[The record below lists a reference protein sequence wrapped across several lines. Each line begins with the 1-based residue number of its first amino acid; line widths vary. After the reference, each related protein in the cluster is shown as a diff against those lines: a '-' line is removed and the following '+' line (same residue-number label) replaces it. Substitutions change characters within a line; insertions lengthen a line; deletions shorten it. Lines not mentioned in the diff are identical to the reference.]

1 MAAAEPGQVDTTAIP
16 DVDGAVAHLAIDH
29 VSKSYNV
36 PNGELKALDDV
47 SLDIKPGELTSVVG
61 ASGCGKSTLLSIIA
75 GLTQATSG
83 EVRIDGQKVTKPNPE
98 SVAVVFQ
105 EDALLPWYR
114 IEENV
119 ALGLQARGMSRQD
132 YTERVAQ
139 SLERVGLQD
148 FGRAYPRELSGGM
161 RQRAALAR
169 GLVQEPK
176 VLLLDEPFAALD
188 EQNRNLMG
196 QELRAL
202 HERVGGTMV
211 MITHSLT
218 EAVLLSDQVVALS
231 SRPGRVRMTLEIPLP
246 MQRPVELI
254 DTPEFAELRHSL
266 WSELQEDWRHDAGV
280 SKRSE

>member
-1 MAAAEPGQVDTTAIP
+1 MAAAELGQVDTTAVP
-16 DVDGAVAHLAIDH
+16 DVDGTVAHLSIDH
-29 VSKSYNV
+29 VSKSYSV
-36 PNGELKALDDV
+36 PKGELKALDDV

-83 EVRIDGQKVTKPNPE
+83 EVRIDGQVVTKPNPE

-196 QELRAL
+196 QELRTL

-231 SRPGRVRMTLEIPLP
+231 SRPGRVRMTMEIPLP

-254 DTPEFAELRHSL
+254 DTPEFAELRHRL

-280 SKRSE
+280 TKRSA

>member
-1 MAAAEPGQVDTTAIP
+1 MTLTGRDGSSTEDVNEATGEGHLVVDN
-16 DVDGAVAHLAIDH
+16 
-29 VSKSYNV
+29 VSKSYDV
-36 PNGELKALDDV
+36 PDGKLLALDEINV
-47 SLDIKPGELTSVVG
+47 DIRPGELTSVVG
-61 ASGCGKSTLLSIIA
+61 ASGCGKSTLLKIIA
-75 GLTQATSG
+75 GLTQASGG
-83 EVRIDGQKVTKPNPE
+83 EVRIDGRKVTKPNPE

-105 EDALLPWYR
+105 EDALLSWYR

-119 ALGLQARGMSRQD
+119 ALGLQARGVSREECK
-132 YTERVAQ
+132 ERVEAA
-139 SLERVGLQD
+139 LERVGLQE
-148 FGRAYPRELSGGM
+148 FGRSYPRELSGGM

-196 QELRAL
+196 QELRNL
-202 HERVGGTMV
+202 HERIGGTMV

-231 SRPGRVRMTLEIPLP
+231 SRPGRVRMNLKVSLP
-246 MQRPVELI
+246 TRRHVELI
-254 DTPEFAELRHSL
+254 DTPEFAQLRHQL

-280 SKRSE
+280 VKSGA

>member
-1 MAAAEPGQVDTTAIP
+1 MAAAELGQVDTTAVP
-16 DVDGAVAHLAIDH
+16 DVDGAVAHLSIDH
-29 VSKSYNV
+29 VSKSYSV

-83 EVRIDGQKVTKPNPE
+83 EVRIDGQVVTKPNPE

-196 QELRAL
+196 QELRTL

-231 SRPGRVRMTLEIPLP
+231 SRPGRVRMTMEIPLP

-254 DTPEFAELRHSL
+254 DTPEFAELRHRL

-280 SKRSE
+280 TKRSA